1 MSDKIEI
8 MCAEF
13 TDASIRNTPF
23 RLNSCSWHRN
33 GKSEFGWREGHP
45 IKTPIPDDV
54 RIALALLVA
63 PGLVCPVGERDVE
76 IARLRKPTTEMIT
89 KAWEVFRGNR
99 RGRLLGEGPA
109 FREAFEAAFSALD
122 PKGDQP

>member
-8 MCAEF
+8 ISVGFSLSAEIMF
-13 TDASIRNTPF
+13 CEWR
-23 RLNSCSWHRN
+23 RN
-33 GKSEFGWREGHP
+33 GELKFLQQRTGFPLRDGEQPS
-45 IKTPIPDDV
+45 IPDDV
-54 RIALALLVA
+54 RVALALLVA
-63 PGLVCPVGERDVE
+63 PGLVCPVDERDAE
-76 IARLRKPTTEMIT
+76 IARLRKPTTEMAT

>member
-23 RLNSCSWHRN
+23 RLSSCGWHRT
-33 GKSEFGWREGHP
+33 GMVEFGWREGHP
-45 IKTPIPDDV
+45 IKTLIPDDV

-63 PGLVCPVGERDVE
+63 PGLVAPINKE
-76 IARLRKPTTEMIT
+76 
-89 KAWEVFRGNR
+89 
-99 RGRLLGEGPA
+99 
-109 FREAFEAAFSALD
+109 
-122 PKGDQP
+122 